1 MLNFEEFCLK
11 VSEDFMKYISASFSA
26 ENGYHAVVKDVVK
39 NGKTFRVL
47 LIDSPDKAIKPPVV
61 PLDRLYDSI
70 FLKKYNGD
78 VVSTLKEIAASYEKN
93 YTKAVE
99 ISEEVVKFIVEEW
112 KLKDKIDGIISVP
125 PSKFRFIQPMF
136 QVTKLVGEKLN
147 KPISLDF
154 FSKLTPEE
162 IKNLPVEKK
171 LDLFK
176 NSIRKN
182 RSLTKKGSI
191 LLIDDLYS
199 TGVTLKT
206 LCELLKED
214 SNVENIYVLVVAK
227 SSKED

>member
-1 MLNFEEFCLK
+1 MKLNPIKLDGVWTEGYALDYFTENSEYVGEDIFGYPEFNVTYSEIGKSLNELK
-11 VSEDFMKYISASFSA
+11 
-26 ENGYHAVVKDVVK
+26 YHKD
-39 NGKTFRVL
+39 
-47 LIDSPDKAIKPPVV
+47 
-61 PLDRLYDSI
+61 
-70 FLKKYNGD
+70 
-78 VVSTLKEIAASYEKN
+78 

-99 ISEEVVKFIVEEW
+99 ISEEVVKFIAEEW

-182 RSLTKKGSI
+182 RNLTKKGSI

>member
-1 MLNFEEFCLK
+1 
-11 VSEDFMKYISASFSA
+11 
-26 ENGYHAVVKDVVK
+26 
-39 NGKTFRVL
+39 
-47 LIDSPDKAIKPPVV
+47 
-61 PLDRLYDSI
+61 
-70 FLKKYNGD
+70 
-78 VVSTLKEIAASYEKN
+78 
-93 YTKAVE
+93 
-99 ISEEVVKFIVEEW
+99 
-112 KLKDKIDGIISVP
+112 
-125 PSKFRFIQPMF
+125 MF